1 MWTALLCGTLKS
13 TGTVKARDRRDE
25 MGPWGMSLLQ
35 HGPTVVHQSR
45 TRLRFPLRPGVASE
59 LQLQPGPWTAGL
71 VPPIRTWTVAD
82 QGPARRPAWGRSLC
96 SPAVQTLG
104 QGVLCMGQNQPGS
117 CGLAPLRSSVLPR
130 HPDNEPDAPTMSQ
143 TQLPPCAL
151 SWPPTRGP
159 RPITAE
165 F

>member
-82 QGPARRPAWGRSLC
+82 QGPARHPAWGRSLC

-104 QGVLCMGQNQPGS
+104 RGGAVHGAESARQLWVGS
-117 CGLAPLRSSVLPR
+117 SEEFRPPQAP
-130 HPDNEPDAPTMSQ
+130 
-143 TQLPPCAL
+143 
-151 SWPPTRGP
+151 
-159 RPITAE
+159 
-165 F
+165 